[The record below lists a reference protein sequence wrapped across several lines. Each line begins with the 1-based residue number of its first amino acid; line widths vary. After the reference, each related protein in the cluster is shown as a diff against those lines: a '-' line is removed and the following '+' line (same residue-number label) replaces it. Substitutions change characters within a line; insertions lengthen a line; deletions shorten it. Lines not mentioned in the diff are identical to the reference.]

1 MKPIFAVL
9 LTCLLSI
16 QATHATPIWQQKTK
30 GADDYFLG
38 TIHLGDERFG
48 TLPPAI
54 KRVIDKVDVVVLELD
69 LSKITPAQ
77 QQNITFKYGLLPQG
91 KTLKTELSPKVYQKV
106 AEYLASQGMNI
117 DQFAQLKPWLVG
129 LTMVQLAYAK
139 QGFDPQKG
147 IDQQVYSYAKQQGKT
162 IIGLE
167 TFEQQFSFFD
177 QILNDNPDIR
187 FDDLILDTL
196 AELEEYE
203 DLPAEMVDA
212 WLNADLQ
219 SFEHIYNQTLGNT
232 PFDLAAE
239 KVLLTGRNLDWKK
252 QLKPILAQ
260 NKTLVA
266 IGTLHF
272 VGNNSL
278 LKLLPDSYQ
287 LVKP

>member
-1 MKPIFAVL
+1 MKRIFAVL
-9 LTCLLSI
+9 LTCLLAIPTAHS
-16 QATHATPIWQQKTK
+16 TPIWQEKTN

-77 QQNITFKYGLLPQG
+77 QQNITFKYGLLPKG
-91 KTLKTELSPKVYQKV
+91 KTLQTELSPKVYQKV

-147 IDQQVYSYAKQQGKT
+147 IDQQVYNYAKQQGKT

-177 QILNDNPDIR
+177 QILNDNPDIK

-196 AELEEYE
+196 TELEKYE

-212 WLNADLQ
+212 WLDADMQ
-219 SFEHIYNQTLGNT
+219 KFERIYKQTLGNT

-239 KVLLTGRNLDWKK
+239 KVLLTDRNLDWKK
-252 QLKPILAQ
+252 QLKPILAK

-266 IGTLHF
+266 VGTLHY
-272 VGNNSL
+272 VGKNSL
-278 LKLLPDSYQ
+278 LKLLPESYQ